1 MAFEP
6 VVLFAGLLLSV
17 SVLVTLSGYNCLRSS
32 RAAVSVISGGV
43 TAPQHSS
50 LGLDDCVRH
59 MTNKQTNKTSWAG
72 GNIIAPL
79 RGEDFR

>member
-59 MTNKQTNKTSWAG
+59 MTKKKNYYYYYYYY
-72 GNIIAPL
+72 
-79 RGEDFR
+79 